1 MFFEDTIDDDKYMG
15 ILFGLGQ
22 NLRKEKLK
30 NNEKTDH

>member
-22 NLRKEKLK
+22 NLRKEKIK
-30 NNEKTDH
+30 DKTDH